1 MRSIKRTTVIALMT
15 AMLTGINILG
25 DYSTNIMAGE
35 ANYKIK
41 NLETLKKQISI
52 VKKDGKITTEEK
64 ETIEKTT
71 KPEVLCE
78 YFEETMDQLKDTINK
93 TDVEKVMNHYDGTRQ
108 YGNTNIELEDGNK
121 VYIEFEDKEEQNI
134 LGNMGNILVQ
144 NVQAATSGEKVWK
157 SYGNRYFTAKAE
169 IISGIGGAKVALENH
184 YKLSSNGI
192 DERYGDAYP
201 VGSFSVGI
209 TGNISVG
216 TVAITDSVARTPGK
230 SDVNMYARF
239 IWSINVSSMTSQGN
253 SKLSTTIKYLK
264 KDAANKK
271 IQVQHKWSMS
281 KNWEKI

>member
-1 MRSIKRTTVIALMT
+1 MDIEMINPWTQVKSYHGHFERSQT
-15 AMLTGINILG
+15 
-25 DYSTNIMAGE
+25 
-35 ANYKIK
+35 
-41 NLETLKKQISI
+41 
-52 VKKDGKITTEEK
+52 
-64 ETIEKTT
+64 
-71 KPEVLCE
+71 
-78 YFEETMDQLKDTINK
+78 
-93 TDVEKVMNHYDGTRQ
+93 
-108 YGNTNIELEDGNK
+108 DGNK

-281 KNWEKI
+281 KN